1 MKALEVL
8 KNASAFSENSKHYP
22 TKEEFDEAI
31 AELEA
36 LENRNCRNCKHSWE
50 PNNQVIFRFYC
61 EEIKTRTHGYFYCNR
76 WEAKQ

>member
-1 MKALEVL
+1 MKAIEVL
-8 KNASAFSENSKHYP
+8 DKARTYKECSEYYP
-22 TKEEFDEAI
+22 KQIEFDMAI

-61 EEIKTRTHGYFYCNR
+61 EEIHIKTHGDFCCNR
-76 WEAKQ
+76 WEAK

>member
-1 MKALEVL
+1 MKALEFL
-8 KNASAFSENSKHYP
+8 KDMREN
-22 TKEEFDEAI
+22 TTVEWKELDEAI

>member
-1 MKALEVL
+1 MKALEFL
-8 KNASAFSENSKHYP
+8 KDMRED
-22 TKEEFDEAI
+22 TTVEWKELDEAI

-36 LENRNCRNCKHSWE
+36 LESRSCINCKHSWE

-76 WEAKQ
+76 WEAK